1 MGVLAHPTHPRVR
14 KPITP
19 WKRPNIVSLDDDL
32 DIFEANHGNASNV
45 LDKHHTLTLADSLFT
60 HDQEKRS
67 PLVLPEDKHMLLH
80 FFCYWITQRVSSH
93 DECFLYTK
101 HESSLSSQRFI
112 VTDSI
117 LLSHY
122 KQIFMS
128 EDISEGDYKSEHYNC
143 VMEAVNKFWPYQF
156 DLINLWNA
164 PSAKIALQDENGC
177 FKQVTVADILNQIN
191 FDVYKNI
198 NGPVFKEAIRIRVRR
213 AANHFESAKKYLS
226 ELRQDNGRLVVIRL
240 DLCLS
245 PELKNIDV
253 PELKS
258 YFDRFTQKMRRS
270 RLLKLNGYIWKLE
283 YGFAKSFHYH
293 LIIFLC
299 GRKHSHDIKLAQ
311 MIGEMWDKTIG
322 GKNCYFNCH
331 STKHLKHYKDIV
343 VGRLERNDHTKY
355 DRLLNVVVRYF
366 CKKDQFIVHK
376 SILNKKT
383 FDTGRTRSTRKKLG
397 RPVKI

>member
-1 MGVLAHPTHPRVR
+1 M
-14 KPITP
+14 
-19 WKRPNIVSLDDDL
+19 
-32 DIFEANHGNASNV
+32 
-45 LDKHHTLTLADSLFT
+45 
-60 HDQEKRS
+60 
-67 PLVLPEDKHMLLH
+67 
-80 FFCYWITQRVSSH
+80 
-93 DECFLYTK
+93 
-101 HESSLSSQRFI
+101 
-112 VTDSI
+112 
-117 LLSHY
+117 
-122 KQIFMS
+122 
-128 EDISEGDYKSEHYNC
+128 KSC
-143 VMEAVNKFWPYQF
+143 
-156 DLINLWNA
+156 
-164 PSAKIALQDENGC
+164 
-177 FKQVTVADILNQIN
+177 
-191 FDVYKNI
+191 
-198 NGPVFKEAIRIRVRR
+198 
-213 AANHFESAKKYLS
+213 
-226 ELRQDNGRLVVIRL
+226 
-240 DLCLS
+240 
-245 PELKNIDV
+245 
-253 PELKS
+253 
-258 YFDRFTQKMRRS
+258 FDRFTQKMRRS

>member
-1 MGVLAHPTHPRVR
+1 MGVLAHPTHHRVR
-14 KPITP
+14 KPITSL
-19 WKRPNIVSLDDDL
+19 KRPNIVSLDEDL
-32 DIFEANHGNASNV
+32 DIFEANHGNASNI
-45 LDKHHTLTLADSLFT
+45 LDKHHTLTLKDSLFT
-60 HDQEKRS
+60 HNQEKGS
-67 PLVLPEDKHMLLH
+67 PQVLPEDKHMYLH
-80 FFCYWITQRVSSH
+80 FLCLWITQRISSR
-93 DECFLYTK
+93 DECFLYSK
-101 HESSLSSQRFI
+101 HESLALSQRFFI
-112 VTDSI
+112 TDST
-117 LLSHY
+117 LCNYY

-143 VMEAVNKFWPYQF
+143 VIDAVSKFWPYRF

-164 PSAKIALQDENGC
+164 PSAKITIQDESGNS
-177 FKQVTVADILNQIN
+177 KQVTVAEILNQIN
-191 FDVYKNI
+191 FKVYKNI
-198 NGPVFKEAIRIRVRR
+198 HGPVFKEAIRIRVRR
-213 AANHFESAKKYLS
+213 AANHFKSAEKYLS
-226 ELRQDNGRLVVIRL
+226 ELRKDNGRMVVIRV
-240 DLCLS
+240 DLCL
-245 PELKNIDV
+245 PQELKNIGV
-253 PELKS
+253 HGLKTH
-258 YFDRFTQKMRRS
+258 FDCFTQKMRRS
-270 RLLKLNGYIWKLE
+270 SLLKLNGYIWKLE

-311 MIGEMWDKTIG
+311 MIGEMWDKTVG

-355 DRLLNVVVRYF
+355 DRLLNVVIRYF

-383 FDTGRTRSTRKKLG
+383 FDTGRTRSTRKNLG